1 MLFSKSKEDEIPKA
15 LKKMKEESIKIENKN
30 ISNSVNNRMNNKNN
44 LKTKN
49 INKTKNNNV
58 EDNHNN
64 KVHKLKNSNN
74 GKYSQNN
81 ASKIKTRKKVI
92 IKRVIISIIAIIILG
107 FGIWFGVSS
116 YKWKNLVTDMFVNE
130 NSVVKDT
137 DGNIIATLG
146 SERKKEKISFSEMPD
161 NLKNAYVAIEDE
173 RFYSH
178 HGVDIKRTG
187 SAILSYIFN
196 FGSSSFGGSTITQQ
210 LVKNLTGDNTDSVI
224 RKVKEWGKAY
234 ELEWY
239 FSKDEILELY
249 LNVIYVGP
257 NIYGVQTGAKYY
269 FSKDATDLS
278 LAECAFLAGINN
290 APNSYNPFGDA
301 DNSEK
306 IENRTKTVL
315 SKMLELEYIN
325 QEEYSSAVEEV
336 ENGLNFKEGSIES
349 EDGIYSYHTDALINE
364 IISDISEEKNIT
376 TDFATNYIY
385 LSGLTINSTQNSNI
399 QNVTEKEF
407 QKKTYQVMS
416 ENGTDTSQSAMVII
430 DQSNG
435 QVISCV
441 GGLGEKDTARGLNRA
456 TQSVRQTGS
465 AIKPLAVL
473 APALDKKIITPA
485 SIYDDTQKVFEDNY
499 SPENYDG
506 YLGEITVRRALES
519 SQNIPFVEIME
530 ELKPKNSI
538 KYLEKMGISTLTDKD
553 NNLSLALGGLEKGIS
568 PLEMASAYAT
578 IANGGTYI
586 EPTFY
591 TTIVNRLGKTVLESN
606 PKEKRVISQNVAY
619 VLSELLTQPV
629 QGANGTA
636 TYCSISG
643 MDVAA
648 KTGTTDENYDRWL
661 CGFTPYYTAVTWFGY
676 DQNETVYY
684 NNQNP
689 AGLIWAN
696 VMKSIHSNLE
706 GKRFEKPS
714 GVTEA
719 TICAK
724 TGKLANTGCPNTYT
738 EYFVWGTVPGTCD
751 IHEGQK
757 ITNNN
762 KATNSDSYTE
772 KSNNN
777 SSNSNNAPND
787 NVNQNTNNE
796 NLNNMNVNTS
806 ANTNIS
812 SNTNTNLNTNT
823 NTNTNVNNNS
833 NINTTNSVSNTN
845 SNSNANTNTSN
856 DGGTNIQNSTTNTNS
871 STNVND
877 STNSSSSVIN

>member
-30 ISNSVNNRMNNKNN
+30 ISNSVNNRMNNKYN

-606 PKEKRVISQNVAY
+606 LKEKRVISQNVAY

-689 AGLIWAN
+689 AGLIWAS

-719 TICAK
+719 TICAE

-777 SSNSNNAPND
+777 SSDSNNVPND
-787 NVNQNTNNE
+787 NVNQNINNE
-796 NLNNMNVNTS
+796 NLNNMNANTS
-806 ANTNIS
+806 VNTNIS
-812 SNTNTNLNTNT
+812 SNTNLNTNTNT

-833 NINTTNSVSNTN
+833 NTTNSVSNTN
-845 SNSNANTNTSN
+845 SNSNANTNTNTSN
-856 DGGTNIQNSTTNTNS
+856 DGGTNIQNSTTNTNI

>member
-1 MLFSKSKEDEIPKA
+1 MFSKSKEDEIPKA

-278 LAECAFLAGINN
+278 LAECVFLAGINN

-385 LSGLTINSTQNSNI
+385 LSGLTINSTQNGNI

-506 YLGEITVRRALES
+506 YLGEVTVRRALES

-856 DGGTNIQNSTTNTNS
+856 DGGTNIQNTTTNTNS

>member
-1 MLFSKSKEDEIPKA
+1 MFSKSKEDEIPKA

-278 LAECAFLAGINN
+278 LAECVFLAGINN

-385 LSGLTINSTQNSNI
+385 LSGLTINSTQNGNI

-506 YLGEITVRRALES
+506 YLGEVTVRRALES

-714 GVTEA
+714 GVIEA

>member
-15 LKKMKEESIKIENKN
+15 LKKMKEE
-30 ISNSVNNRMNNKNN
+30 
-44 LKTKN
+44 
-49 INKTKNNNV
+49 
-58 EDNHNN
+58 
-64 KVHKLKNSNN
+64 
-74 GKYSQNN
+74 GKHSQNN

-116 YKWKNLVTDMFVNE
+116 YKWKNLVSDMFVNE

-187 SAILSYIFN
+187 SAILSYVFH

-278 LAECAFLAGINN
+278 LAECAFLAGINTS
-290 APNSYNPFGDA
+290 PNSYNPFGDA
-301 DNSEK
+301 DNTEK
-306 IENRTKTVL
+306 IEKRTKTVL

-336 ENGLNFKEGSIES
+336 ENGLNFKEGVIES
-349 EDGIYSYHTDALINE
+349 GDGIYSYHTDALINE

-399 QNVTEKEF
+399 QNITEKEF
-407 QKKTYQVMS
+407 QKKKYQVMS
-416 ENGTDTSQSAMVII
+416 ENGADTSQSAMVII

-441 GGLGEKDTARGLNRA
+441 GGLGKKDTARGLNRA

-485 SIYDDTQKVFEDNY
+485 SIYDDTQKVFEGNY

-506 YLGEITVRRALES
+506 YLGKITVRRALES

-591 TTIVNRLGKTVLESN
+591 TTIVNRLGKTVVEAK
-606 PKEKRVISQNVAY
+606 PKEKRVISKNVAY

-636 TYCSISG
+636 TYCSITG

-689 AGLIWAN
+689 AGLIWAS

-714 GVTEA
+714 GGVTEA
-719 TICAK
+719 TICAE

-738 EYFVWGTVPGTCD
+738 EYFVWGTVPGRCNV
-751 IHEGQK
+751 HEGSK
-757 ITNNN
+757 ITGNNGTS
-762 KATNSDSYTE
+762 TNNYIE
-772 KSNNN
+772 KSNNT
-777 SSNSNNAPND
+777 SSD
-787 NVNQNTNNE
+787 NMVNVTNNNE
-796 NLNNMNVNTS
+796 DQDVNDEKLNV
-806 ANTNIS
+806 
-812 SNTNTNLNTNT
+812 
-823 NTNTNVNNNS
+823 NTNVNSNSDINNNNVSNNTYVNINDGNDVDYNNS
-833 NINTTNSVSNTN
+833 NINRNNNLNSNINSNT
-845 SNSNANTNTSN
+845 
-856 DGGTNIQNSTTNTNS
+856 
-871 STNVND
+871 
-877 STNSSSSVIN
+877 TNSSSNSNVNTNTNINNNGGEGQNQNSTVNANISTNSNESVDGSSRLK

>member
-506 YLGEITVRRALES
+506 YLGEVTVRRALES

-606 PKEKRVISQNVAY
+606 LKEKRVISQNVAY

>member
-1 MLFSKSKEDEIPKA
+1 MFSKSKEDEIPKA

-30 ISNSVNNRMNNKNN
+30 ISNSVNNRMNNKYN

-278 LAECAFLAGINN
+278 LAECVFLAGINN

-385 LSGLTINSTQNSNI
+385 LSGLTINSTQNGNI

-506 YLGEITVRRALES
+506 YLGEVTVRRALES

-689 AGLIWAN
+689 AGLIWAS

-719 TICAK
+719 TICAE

-856 DGGTNIQNSTTNTNS
+856 DGGTNIQNTTTNTNS